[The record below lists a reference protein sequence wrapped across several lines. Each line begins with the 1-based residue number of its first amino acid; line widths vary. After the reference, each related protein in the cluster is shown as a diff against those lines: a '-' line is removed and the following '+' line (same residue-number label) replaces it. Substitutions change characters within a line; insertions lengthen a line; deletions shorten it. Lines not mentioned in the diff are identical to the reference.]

1 MAAAT
6 LRRRSAPRE
15 EGLVDALVQAS
26 FVTMA
31 ALNTI
36 GAENDLSLTQLRVL
50 GILRD
55 RRPRMAELADHL
67 GLKKSTMTGLVDR
80 AEERG
85 LLARAPSADDERATE
100 VFLTR
105 AGAALVERLHA
116 QVEAALRPLCDHL
129 PAADQKK
136 LQELLRRMLD
146 ENPT

>member
-6 LRRRSAPRE
+6 LQRRSAART
-15 EGLVDALVQAS
+15 EGVIDALVQAS

-31 ALNTI
+31 VLNTI

-55 RRPRMAELADHL
+55 RRPRMAELAEHL

-85 LLARAPSADDERATE
+85 LLARAPSAEDERATE

-116 QVEAALRPLCDHL
+116 QVEAALQPLCDRL
-129 PAADQKK
+129 PAGDQKK

-146 ENPT
+146 AGPA